1 MFDAASRY
9 LLFPLKRAVA
19 DVLLPHLEMAPP
31 AELCHWL
38 MLADMYD
45 VLNLH
50 YFLFTVVGCPLISEL
65 RIKLECKHMR
75 PMIFLSSITVSF
87 FLRYINV
94 SIWPII
100 EYLSC
105 QSI

>member
-45 VLNLH
+45 VLNLCPLKS
-50 YFLFTVVGCPLISEL
+50 FLLDSSFWCFLLFTVSIRFLMISVL
-65 RIKLECKHMR
+65 NGN
-75 PMIFLSSITVSF
+75 LSLYTCF
-87 FLRYINV
+87 
-94 SIWPII
+94 P
-100 EYLSC
+100 
-105 QSI
+105 